1 MSDLVAGL
9 LTYTRSPL
17 VNGEFSLPIAYSSH
31 KEQQLLIDTGMF
43 RDAIDREALE
53 GLIQSGSILV
63 EDRPGLKNVAFK
75 TGTRLSDLEPN
86 SRLVPAVD
94 NSESALQSSWELF
107 SLFAHQLL
115 TYMTYIELTVDALK
129 YSEQPAL
136 QTDTQEE
143 NLEFIRDQVNHAAD
157 VLKSGLNLV
166 RVLQRGSLQLE
177 PIALSPLIRLIVN
190 RFKAQFA
197 DREIT
202 VTSAVDGIIFGNQLL
217 TELIIENLVQNA
229 LVHSG
234 DQTSISITVEEQ
246 DEVIVVN
253 VIDNGC
259 GIPEIQLKELFTPS
273 ERANPAAKRRSQ
285 GLGLFL
291 TKMAVELQEGQIS
304 VESQLAKG
312 TAFSISLKKCAAFA
326 TK

>member
-1 MSDLVAGL
+1 MSDPVAGL
-9 LTYTRSPL
+9 LTFTRSPI
-17 VNGEFSLPIAYSSH
+17 VNGEFLQPVAYSSQ
-31 KEQQLLIDTGMF
+31 KERQLLAGTY

-63 EDRPGLKNVAFK
+63 VDRPELRNVSFERRTHSHDLGPTNGLSSAAN
-75 TGTRLSDLEPN
+75 N
-86 SRLVPAVD
+86 
-94 NSESALQSSWELF
+94 NESVLQSSWELF

-129 YSEQPAL
+129 YSEPPAL

-166 RVLQRGSLQLE
+166 RVLQKGSIQLE
-177 PIALSPLIRLIVN
+177 PIALSPLIRSTVN

-202 VTSAVDGIIFGNQLL
+202 VTSAVNGIVFGNQLL
-217 TELIIENLVQNA
+217 MELIIENLVQNA

-234 DQTSISITVEEQ
+234 DHSSVSITVEEQ
-246 DEVIVVN
+246 DEAIVVS

-259 GIPEIQLKELFTPS
+259 GISESRLNDLFAPS

-291 TKMAVELQEGQIS
+291 TKMAVELQEGQLS
-304 VESQLAKG
+304 VESQPAKG
-312 TAFSISLKKCAAFA
+312 TTFSIHLKKCAAFE
-326 TK
+326 TR